1 MTDDVRDQII
11 TELAD
16 SEYRLARDL
25 AVHRELL
32 HLNLGQMHERECELE
47 RLRETHNRLRAEYRQ
62 AREALFPD
70 GRKAARRESRPRPR
84 PGTSPIQAVNGNT
97 NDNSNPNTNPSTN
110 ANYQHQHKHQHQ
122 GQRQD
127 QGQAQGQGQGQ
138 GRSSVD
144 MRRHLKLW
152 LNGAD
157 LQNMGGSYE
166 GTISAVV
173 EEEMRNGFTTQR
185 TVQPVIVFTDGYRI
199 VPNIGMRRTL
209 VESYGAETDS
219 WVDKRIRVFLRPM
232 TRRDS
237 VKAQSRFEKA
247 VECLD
252 APTPESEAAAVAG
265 ELAAADISW

>member
-32 HLNLGQMHERECELE
+32 HLNIGQMHERECELE

-110 ANYQHQHKHQHQ
+110 ININTNINTNTKDNV
-122 GQRQD
+122 RT
-127 QGQAQGQGQGQ
+127 
-138 GRSSVD
+138 
-144 MRRHLKLW
+144 KTK
-152 LNGAD
+152 
-157 LQNMGGSYE
+157 GGHRW
-166 GTISAVV
+166 IC
-173 EEEMRNGFTTQR
+173 
-185 TVQPVIVFTDGYRI
+185 D
-199 VPNIGMRRTL
+199 NI
-209 VESYGAETDS
+209 
-219 WVDKRIRVFLRPM
+219 
-232 TRRDS
+232 
-237 VKAQSRFEKA
+237 
-247 VECLD
+247 
-252 APTPESEAAAVAG
+252 
-265 ELAAADISW
+265 